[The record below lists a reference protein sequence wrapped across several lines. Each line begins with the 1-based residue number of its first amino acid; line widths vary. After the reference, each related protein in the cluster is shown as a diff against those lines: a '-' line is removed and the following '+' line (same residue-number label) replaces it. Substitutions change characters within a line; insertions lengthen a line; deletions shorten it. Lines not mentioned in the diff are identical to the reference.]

1 MEVTL
6 IDIGNSKGIRLPKA
20 ILKQI
25 NFSTSANLEVVNN
38 KLVLTPIQKET
49 RKPREGWA
57 ENIRS
62 IKQSMTKPD
71 KISEL
76 SNIDNDFDKN
86 WEW

>member
-20 ILKQI
+20 VLKQV
-25 NFSTSANLEVVNN
+25 NFSTTATLEVVDN
-38 KLVLTPIQKET
+38 KLVLIPIK

-62 IKQSMTKPD
+62 IKQAMTKPD
-71 KISEL
+71 ELSEL
-76 SNIDNDFDKN
+76 VNINNEFDKN